1 MIFSRRRL
9 LGSAGVAIALPALEA
24 FHPRVAYTQ
33 SKPSPKRFLVYF
45 APNGRVP
52 ANWTPK
58 ETGTAFSLK
67 VASKPFEPFKK
78 DLIFLTGLNHGSGT
92 RSGGGGAHAKG
103 CGTLLTSTAVLP
115 NMSKLENGISLD
127 QAMVKALKPSSPYPS
142 LQWGAGEPWACDAG
156 NASCQ
161 YTQTLSWGGSNAPLM
176 PVTDPLT
183 AFNQLFGGGEGSSEA
198 EQAKRRAS
206 LASVLDYVQSDA
218 NQLRVTLGRQDQARL
233 DEYLTAVRE
242 VEVRLTNPG
251 GACEAGP
258 APGVGLDY
266 PARVQAF
273 NDLIVLAFKCGQTR
287 ILTFMIENGLSSRPH
302 PFLNAPTGHHALSH
316 GAGPDQLLRVE
327 TWQAQQAAD
336 LVKKLQDSKEVDG
349 SSLLD
354 GSVVL
359 FTSDMGLGNSH
370 DHTNL
375 SPVLFG
381 KSGGA
386 LNVGRAI
393 DAKGAPLG
401 NLYVAL
407 LQAMGI
413 EASKFGEDGVAPL
426 GGVLV

>member
-1 MIFSRRRL
+1 MVFSRRRL
-9 LGSAGVAIALPALEA
+9 LGAAGVAIALPALEV
-24 FHPRVAYTQ
+24 FRPRVAYTQ
-33 SKPSPKRFLVYF
+33 SKPAPKRFLVYF

-58 ETGTAFSLK
+58 ETGTTFALRA
-67 VASKPFEPFKK
+67 ASKPFEPFKK
-78 DLIFLTGLNHGSGT
+78 DMIFLTGLYHGSGVK
-92 RSGGGGAHAKG
+92 SGGGGAHAKG
-103 CGTLLTSTAVLP
+103 CGTLLTSTTVAP
-115 NMSKLENGISLD
+115 NMSKLDNGISLD
-127 QAMVKALKPSSPYPS
+127 QAMVKALKPSTPYPS

-156 NASCQ
+156 GASCQ
-161 YTQTLSWGGSNAPLM
+161 YTQTLSWGGGNAPLM

-183 AFNQLFGGGEGSSEA
+183 AFNQLFGAGEGTTEA
-198 EQAKRRAS
+198 EQAKRRLS

-218 NQLRVTLGRQDQARL
+218 KQLRATLGVADQARL
-233 DEYLTAVRE
+233 DEYLTSVRE

-273 NDLIVLAFKCGQTR
+273 NDLIALAFKCGQTQ

-316 GAGPDQLLRVE
+316 GAGEDQLLRVE
-327 TWQAQQAAD
+327 TWQTQQAAD
-336 LVKKLQDSKEVDG
+336 LLKKLQETKEVDG

-354 GSVVL
+354 SSVVL

-375 SPVLFG
+375 APVVFG
-381 KSGGA
+381 KAGGA
-386 LNVGRAI
+386 LNAGRAI

-407 LQAMGI
+407 LRAMGI

>member
-1 MIFSRRRL
+1 MRFSRRKL
-9 LGSAGVAIALPALEA
+9 LGAAGVAIALPALEA
-24 FHPRVAYTQ
+24 LQPKLGYTQ
-33 SKPSPKRFLVYF
+33 SKPAPKRFLVYF

-58 ETGTAFSLK
+58 ETGTTFSLQA
-67 VASKPFEPFKK
+67 ASKSFEPFKK
-78 DLIFLTGLNHGSGT
+78 DLIFLTGLYHGSGVK
-92 RSGGGGAHAKG
+92 SGGGGAHAKG
-103 CGTLLTSTAVLP
+103 CGTLLTSTTVLP
-115 NMSKLENGISLD
+115 NMSKLDNGISLD
-127 QAMVKALKPSSPYPS
+127 QAMVKALAPSTPYPS

-156 NASCQ
+156 GASCQ
-161 YTQTLSWGGSNAPLM
+161 YTQTLSWSGANSPLM

-183 AFNQLFGGGEGSSEA
+183 AFNQIFGGGEGANEA
-198 EQAKRRAS
+198 EQAKRRVS
-206 LASVLDYVQSDA
+206 LQSVLDYVQSDA
-218 NQLRVTLGRQDQARL
+218 KQLRATLGAGDKARL
-233 DEYLTAVRE
+233 DEYLTSVRE
-242 VEVRLTNPG
+242 VELRLTNPG

-258 APGVGLDY
+258 APGGGLDY

-273 NDLIVLAFKCGQTR
+273 NELIVLALQCGQTQ

-327 TWQAQQAAD
+327 TWQTEQAAA
-336 LVKKLQDSKEVDG
+336 LVKKLQDAKELDG

-354 GSVVL
+354 SSIVL

-375 SPVLFG
+375 APVLLG
-381 KSGGA
+381 RGGGA

-393 DAKGAPLG
+393 DAKRAPLG

-413 EASKFGEDGVAPL
+413 ETTTFGEDGVAPL
-426 GGVLV
+426 NGVLA